1 MSRIILVRHGDS
13 VIPGPGT
20 EDEYTRPLTP
30 KGFAQAEAL
39 ISKLTHFAPTA
50 IYSSPYLRAIQT
62 VLPFADHQGLPI
74 QPIENFREHRMAAG
88 PIDHWRDVLQTQWAD
103 WHHVPEGGESF
114 QATQD
119 RGWQTVHRLAETHPG
134 ETILLAG
141 HGTIISLVLHQVD
154 PIVDLDYHLAMP
166 NPAIHELKFSKGR
179 WTGETMEFSSKG

>member
-1 MSRIILVRHGDS
+1 MSRVILVRHGDS

-20 EDEYTRPLTP
+20 EDEYARPLTP

-39 ISKLTHFAPTA
+39 IPQLAHFDPTA

-62 VLPFADHQGLPI
+62 VQPFANYQGLPV
-74 QPIENFREHRMAAG
+74 QPIEDFREHRMAAG

-114 QATQD
+114 QSTQD
-119 RGWQTVHRLAETHPG
+119 RGWRTAHRLAETHPD

-141 HGTIISLVLHQVD
+141 HGTIISLVLHRID
-154 PIVDLDYHLAMP
+154 PAIDLEFHLAMP
-166 NPAIHELKFSKGR
+166 NPAIYEINLSEGCR
-179 WTGETMEFSSKG
+179 